1 MSQTA
6 TMPFAAPAGE
16 PAPDAPAIAQG
27 ASGRAGDRILRWAT
41 LLSALLV
48 LALLVGL
55 VGVLTV
61 SAIPSVRTFG
71 WRFLVARDWRP
82 NPLEVPKRDAAGN
95 VVMEDGEVAVETIP
109 PTFGALPVI
118 YGTAVSSLLALLF

>member
-1 MSQTA
+1 MHRPAGAPAAIESTGHSAPLRGSSSLASTA
-6 TMPFAAPAGE
+6 AAVRKMTQPATIPFAAPAGE
-16 PAPDAPAIAQG
+16 PAPDAPTIARG
-27 ASGRAGDRILRWAT
+27 ASGRAGDRILRWST

-71 WRFLVARDWRP
+71 WRFLIARDWRP

-95 VVMEDGEVAVETIP
+95 V
-109 PTFGALPVI
+109 
-118 YGTAVSSLLALLF
+118 